1 MQRISSFFE
10 WWKQGACVN
19 YDAVLFDI
27 DGTLILGRGNPMPG
41 APEVLDYLHGHRLP
55 FRLAARKK
63 MQFCHGGG
71 NQGYAG
77 GGHQLFPCSERS
89 HA

>member
-27 DGTLILGRGNPMPG
+27 DGTLILGRGNPMP
-41 APEVLDYLHGHRLP
+41 VR
-55 FRLAARKK
+55 R
-63 MQFCHGGG
+63 
-71 NQGYAG
+71 
-77 GGHQLFPCSERS
+77 RS
-89 HA
+89 LIICTGIVSRSVC

>member
-41 APEVLDYLHGHRLP
+41 ALEVIDYLHGYR
-55 FRLAARKK
+55 
-63 MQFCHGGG
+63 
-71 NQGYAG
+71 
-77 GGHQLFPCSERS
+77 
-89 HA
+89 